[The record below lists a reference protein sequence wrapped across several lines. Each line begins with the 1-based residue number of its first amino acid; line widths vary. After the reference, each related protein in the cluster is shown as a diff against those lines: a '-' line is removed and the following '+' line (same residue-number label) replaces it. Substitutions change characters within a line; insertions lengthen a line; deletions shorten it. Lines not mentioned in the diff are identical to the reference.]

1 MAGFPYAEAFSLYR
15 SILMKKT
22 CFGYREW
29 AIDIY
34 NRQRKLVISMSIFTE
49 KHLLSVD
56 LVSNYS
62 PDLILL
68 YGWSWYVPSDIVSH
82 YPCLMLHPSAL
93 PSFRGGSPLQ
103 NQIIRGVTSTQSTI
117 FLMDH
122 GLDTGDILRQSDLSL
137 EGNIPDIFSR
147 LSTSGFDMT
156 VDIINNGFNSIPQ
169 SHADCSEFKRRTPSD
184 SEITHFELQHQTAK
198 YLYNKVRMLTGPIGA
213 YIKTWMAK
221 GFSCIP

>member
-1 MAGFPYAEAFSLYR
+1 
-15 SILMKKT
+15 MKKIL

-34 NRQRKLVISMSIFTE
+34 NRLAETSDLDVHIFTE
-49 KHLLSVD
+49 KHLLNVD
-56 LVSNYS
+56 FVTNYS

-156 VDIINNGFNSIPQ
+156 IDIINNGFNSIPQ
-169 SHADCSEFKRRTPSD
+169 SHANCSEFKRRTPSD
-184 SEITHFELQHQTAK
+184 SEITHFELQNQTAK
-198 YLYNKVRMLTGPIGA
+198 YLYNKVRMLTGPYPRA
-213 YIKTWMAK
+213 YIKTSDGK
-221 GFSCIP
+221 RLLLHSVEVVDDL